1 MKKTE
6 LIFGLLSIIAI
17 GLNGTRKISGEK
29 IVLLPKKSTIGK
41 RINELFFTTG
51 IITIF

>member
-1 MKKTE
+1 MKIKAY
-6 LIFGLLSIIAI
+6 F
-17 GLNGTRKISGEK
+17 GTRKISGEK

-41 RINELFFTTG
+41 RINKLFFTTG